1 MNVQLI
7 KEHEDGSASYQFD
20 LTPEESQALLTF
32 GILEAIKA
40 GIREGDRLTVDD
52 ETVEWFKEAQEQ
64 ARKLDGKESNE
75 DIGNT

>member
-20 LTPEESQALLTF
+20 LTHDESQALLTF

-52 ETVEWFKEAQEQ
+52 ETVQWFQEAKEQ
-64 ARKLDGKESNE
+64 ARKLDGKDTDE
-75 DIGNT
+75 DTGHT

>member
-1 MNVQLI
+1 MNVNLI

-20 LTPEESQALLTF
+20 LTSEESQALLTF

-64 ARKLDGKESNE
+64 ARKLDGK
-75 DIGNT
+75 DTDD